1 MPGLAYWAGVRV
13 MRMIVREMRTSAHT
27 TMRSNSPPPAA
38 SLASALFGKS
48 MRSILAT
55 LFARPDEEFY
65 LRELARVAA
74 TTASSLQRDLAALVG
89 AGIVL
94 RALRG
99 HQVYFRANRACPIFD
114 ELRGLVVKT
123 FGIADVLKQAL
134 QPLSDAIEA
143 AFVYGSVARG
153 EERAASDIDLFV
165 VGEVSFG
172 DVVEALTPAQRKLAR
187 EINATVFDPAEFA
200 GKANEGS
207 HFVTTVR
214 AEKKLFV
221 IGGENELE
229 SVAHKKRVANAQT
242 VNKGNHRS
250 ARIGR
255 SKSR

>member
-1 MPGLAYWAGVRV
+1 
-13 MRMIVREMRTSAHT
+13 MRTIAHAAT
-27 TMRSNSPPPAA
+27 RSKSLPVPA

-48 MRSILAT
+48 MQAILAT
-55 LFARPDEEFY
+55 LYGRPGEEFY

-94 RALRG
+94 RAVRG
-99 HQVYFRANRACPIFD
+99 HQVYFRANRACPVFD

-123 FGIADVLKQAL
+123 FGVADVLRQAL
-134 QPLSDAIEA
+134 QPLSDGIDL

-172 DVVEALTPAQRKLAR
+172 DMIEALTPAQRKLGR
-187 EINATVFDPAEFA
+187 QINPTVFSPAEFA
-200 GKANEGS
+200 NKAHEGN
-207 HFVTTVR
+207 HFVTTVL
-214 AEKKLFV
+214 AEKQLFV

-229 SVAHKKRVANAQT
+229 SGARKRRAADAQA
-242 VNKGNHRS
+242 VSKGNRRP
-250 ARIGR
+250 ARVGR

>member
-1 MPGLAYWAGVRV
+1 
-13 MRMIVREMRTSAHT
+13 MRTHAHT
-27 TMRSNSPPPAA
+27 TTRSNSLPAAA
-38 SLASALFGKS
+38 SLATALFGKS
-48 MRSILAT
+48 MRAILAT
-55 LFARPDEEFY
+55 LYGRPDEEFY

-94 RALRG
+94 RAVRG
-99 HQVYFRANRACPIFD
+99 HQVYFRANHACPVFD

-123 FGIADVLKQAL
+123 FGIVDILKQAL
-134 QPLSDAIEA
+134 QPLSDDIEA

-172 DVVEALTPAQRKLAR
+172 DIVEALAPAQRKLGR
-187 EINATVFDPAEFA
+187 EINPTVYSSVEFA
-200 GKANEGS
+200 GNAHEGN
-207 HFVTTVR
+207 HFVTTVL

-221 IGGENELE
+221 IGGEDELE
-229 SVAHKKRVANAQT
+229 SVARKRRAAGAQA
-242 VNKGNHRS
+242 VNKGNRRPAS
-250 ARIGR
+250 VGR